1 MRPTWL
7 TRRLELDT
15 GFDPDG
21 INMAFAAQVAAF
33 MYLGAAAASGAMVA
47 FPGVFGA
54 PAASSA
60 IVCAL
65 AVAGA
70 VTWFVLF
77 DRAPAWMPYA
87 GIVFGTGLISWG
99 AYLTQ
104 TTGQGVALY
113 IWGVIYA
120 FVFFER
126 RAAMVYLAGV
136 CAAFMAVLRL
146 DGVPE
151 AFSVWMM
158 GAMTLTTVGLVIGA
172 LRNRLVGELRRAED
186 RARTDQLTGLPN
198 RRALVDD
205 LPAALASGRP
215 HRLVL
220 CDLNGFKA
228 YNDTRGHQE
237 GDRLL
242 ARLGERVDRLVA
254 GRGRAYRLGGDE
266 FCVLWPLSA
275 GIDLRD
281 VEHALSDHT
290 GRTPVTAAH
299 GEVELPIEA
308 ADADT
313 ALRIADGRMYA
324 CKAAQRE
331 RRAAA

>member
-1 MRPTWL
+1 MPSSWL

-21 INMAFAAQVAAF
+21 INMAFAAQVAAG
-33 MYLGAAAASGAMVA
+33 MYAGAAAVAGAMVA
-47 FPGVFGA
+47 FPDVFGA
-54 PAASSA
+54 PATASA
-60 IVCAL
+60 IICVLAL
-65 AVAGA
+65 AGA
-70 VTWFVLF
+70 ATWFVVF
-77 DRAPAWMPYA
+77 DRAPAWMPYV

-126 RAAMVYLAGV
+126 RLALLYLAGV
-136 CAAFMAVLRL
+136 CVALLVVLRL
-146 DGVPE
+146 DGVDE

-158 GAMTLTTVGLVIGA
+158 SAMTLTTVGLVIGA
-172 LRNRLVGELRRAED
+172 LRHRLVGELRRAEV

-198 RRALVDD
+198 RRALMDE

-242 ARLGERVDRLVA
+242 ARLGERLERLVT

-266 FCVLWPLSA
+266 FCVLWPLDA

-290 GRTPVTAAH
+290 SRIAVTAAH

-308 ADADT
+308 FDADT

>member
-1 MRPTWL
+1 MLRDWV

-15 GFDPDG
+15 GFDPDR

-33 MYLGAAAASGAMVA
+33 MYLGAAAASAAMVA
-47 FPGVFGA
+47 WPEIFGA
-54 PAASSA
+54 PRVPSA
-60 IVCAL
+60 VVCAL
-65 AVAGA
+65 ALVGAG
-70 VTWFVLF
+70 VWFALF
-77 DRAPAWMPYA
+77 DRAPAWLPYA
-87 GIVFGTGLISWG
+87 GIAFGTGLISWG

-104 TTGQGVALY
+104 TSAQGVALY

-126 RAAMVYLAGV
+126 RAALLYLAGV
-136 CAAFMAVLRL
+136 CAAFGVVLRL
-146 DGVPE
+146 DGTE
-151 AFSVWMM
+151 GAFASWTLGV
-158 GAMTLTTVGLVIGA
+158 MTLTTVGLVIGA
-172 LRNRLVGELRRAED
+172 LRDRLVGELRRAEN
-186 RARTDQLTGLPN
+186 RARTDELTGLPN
-198 RRALVDD
+198 RRALMDE
-205 LPAALASGRP
+205 LPAALADGRP

-228 YNDTRGHQE
+228 FNDTRGHQE

-242 ARLGERVDRLVA
+242 ARLGQRLERLVA

-266 FCVLWPLSA
+266 FCVLWPLDA
-275 GIDLRD
+275 GIALRD

-290 GRTPVTAAH
+290 SRTPVTAAH

-308 ADADT
+308 SDADT

-324 CKAAQRE
+324 RKAAQRE
-331 RRAAA
+331 HRAAA